1 MDSSNILVTRKE
13 YQKMIFI
20 MNALERGWKIK
31 KSGNDKYVF
40 FKKHEGKK
48 EIFLESYLEK
58 FVNTNIGNEGI
69 LKKYVI

>member
-1 MDSSNILVTRKE
+1 MDSSNISVTRKE

-20 MNALERGWKIK
+20 MNALEGGWKIK
-31 KSGNDKYVF
+31 KIGNDKYVF
-40 FKKHEGKK
+40 FKRHEGRK

-58 FVNTNIGNEGI
+58 FVNTNVGNDEI

>member
-1 MDSSNILVTRKE
+1 MDSSNIQVTRKE

-31 KSGNDKYVF
+31 KIGDDKYVF
-40 FKKHEGKK
+40 IKKHEGRK

-58 FVNTNIGNEGI
+58 FINTNIGDDEI
-69 LKKYVI
+69 LKKCVI